1 MTAALA
7 LKVATLAFVVAGMV
21 LLVLS
26 AQRAGAL
33 LALTRGTPFRRT
45 WRILSWLMYG
55 FAASYSVFFGLVLV
69 DAYQVLIATIGFIL
83 GSGGLFVYLVTRS
96 SLLSLR
102 ALADEAFA
110 RRHISDVL
118 NALSDGIMLL
128 DGDGIVTGVNRE
140 MCELCGTD
148 EAALQGTVAS
158 ELLGVA
164 AELGGRSIGRLREG
178 TLRPLSG
185 TPIPVDVRF
194 VEIQAVRGGSVT
206 GLMVVR
212 DRREF
217 HRREAQLE
225 TAVKAAE
232 VALRD
237 RHGLNTLISAEVRPR
252 LQLIMGAVEV
262 LESASE
268 TDVQEREQAL
278 ARARETY
285 ASLEDMLDGVV
296 NSNNPRKGR
305 ERALEIGPILRRASV
320 DLAKVAPSTTF
331 DVSLGTGVPKRCYG
345 RGSSL
350 REILNGAGRFLLEAS
365 DPSKVRLSVE
375 RVPGDEERLLFVI
388 SSVGDEIEP
397 RASTASG
404 TGMGLAAARLLVHT
418 LGGKLWIN
426 GDERTATEVSFTAML
441 PAIPS
446 SEEVGRPTI
455 DEMSPLML
463 IAAMTARSSAHSTMT
478 GSVSLGNALV
488 VDDSPP
494 ARLLLLHLVRELGY
508 TAEAVGSG
516 QECIDLATHRP
527 FDLVLLDLV
536 LPDINGIDVITALR
550 ESKVSARTSIVIVSS
565 IGETRSIAA
574 CLERGADDYLTKPVN
589 PMILRARLHG
599 IHENRILAK
608 QSGRQVARLEEE
620 IRRADG
626 LLRSILPAPVAHE
639 LQTTGAVVARRHP
652 DVAVLFADVI
662 GFTAYCEG
670 KRPEDVLLDL
680 QDLVK
685 EFEALCRRH
694 RVLKVKTIGDALM
707 ACGGLMDESEDA
719 TARCVELGFSLIEAT
734 ARHPAGWSLRVG
746 IHRGPVV
753 AGIIGAQ
760 QFSYDIWGDTV
771 NTAQRIE
778 HHGVAGAVCVSA
790 AARDA
795 VPSGHTTRSV
805 GISDVKGK
813 GPLEIFVVSQP

>member
-1 MTAALA
+1 M
-7 LKVATLAFVVAGMV
+7 
-21 LLVLS
+21 
-26 AQRAGAL
+26 
-33 LALTRGTPFRRT
+33 
-45 WRILSWLMYG
+45 
-55 FAASYSVFFGLVLV
+55 
-69 DAYQVLIATIGFIL
+69 
-83 GSGGLFVYLVTRS
+83 
-96 SLLSLR
+96 
-102 ALADEAFA
+102 
-110 RRHISDVL
+110 
-118 NALSDGIMLL
+118 
-128 DGDGIVTGVNRE
+128 
-140 MCELCGTD
+140 
-148 EAALQGTVAS
+148 
-158 ELLGVA
+158 
-164 AELGGRSIGRLREG
+164 
-178 TLRPLSG
+178 
-185 TPIPVDVRF
+185 
-194 VEIQAVRGGSVT
+194 
-206 GLMVVR
+206 
-212 DRREF
+212 
-217 HRREAQLE
+217 
-225 TAVKAAE
+225 
-232 VALRD
+232 
-237 RHGLNTLISAEVRPR
+237 
-252 LQLIMGAVEV
+252 
-262 LESASE
+262 
-268 TDVQEREQAL
+268 
-278 ARARETY
+278 
-285 ASLEDMLDGVV
+285 
-296 NSNNPRKGR
+296 
-305 ERALEIGPILRRASV
+305 
-320 DLAKVAPSTTF
+320 ST
-331 DVSLGTGVPKRCYG
+331 S
-345 RGSSL
+345 
-350 REILNGAGRFLLEAS
+350 
-365 DPSKVRLSVE
+365 
-375 RVPGDEERLLFVI
+375 
-388 SSVGDEIEP
+388 
-397 RASTASG
+397 
-404 TGMGLAAARLLVHT
+404 
-418 LGGKLWIN
+418 
-426 GDERTATEVSFTAML
+426 
-441 PAIPS
+441 
-446 SEEVGRPTI
+446 

-463 IAAMTARSSAHSTMT
+463 IAAMTARSAAHSTMT

-508 TAEAVGSG
+508 TAEAVGTG
-516 QECIDLATHRP
+516 QECIDLATRRP

-550 ESKVSARTSIVIVSS
+550 ENKVSARTSIVIVSS

-589 PMILRARLHG
+589 PMILRARLAG
-599 IHENRILAK
+599 IRENRILAK

-680 QDLVK
+680 QDLVT

-778 HHGVAGAVCVSA
+778 HHGVAGAVCVSD

-795 VPSGHTTRSV
+795 VPPGHTTRSV

-813 GPLEIFVVSQP
+813 GPLEIFIVSRP